1 MAPVSRAAAGI
12 ALGCYV
18 LALAALTLG
27 ASPQPAL
34 TWVTEELQQL
44 GLQELTRTDVE
55 RAANVL
61 LFVPAGVL
69 LCALLPRTSRWLV
82 WLLCVA
88 ASVGVEAV
96 QLLLPGRYATPV
108 DVVTNATG
116 AAVGVLLHAALRRR
130 QRPGRTL
137 PHRQE

>member
-1 MAPVSRAAAGI
+1 MSRTAAGI

-34 TWVTEELQQL
+34 GWVTDALHQHL

-55 RAANVL
+55 RAANVA
-61 LFVPAGVL
+61 LFVPAGLL

-88 ASVGVEAV
+88 VSAGVEAV
-96 QLLLPGRYATPV
+96 QLVLPGRYATPV
-108 DVVTNATG
+108 DVVTNAIG
-116 AAVGVLLHAALRRR
+116 AALGVLLHAALARG
-130 QRPGRTL
+130 QRAGRTL